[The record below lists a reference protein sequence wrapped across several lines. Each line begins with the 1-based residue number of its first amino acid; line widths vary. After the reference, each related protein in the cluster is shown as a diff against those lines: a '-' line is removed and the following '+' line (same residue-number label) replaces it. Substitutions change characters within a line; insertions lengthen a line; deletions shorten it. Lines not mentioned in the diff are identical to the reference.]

1 MKICMVGLGSIGVR
15 HLRNLTSILNARGI
29 SFSVDALRSTQKQLS
44 NEVITLL
51 NHEYTRACDLPDDYD
66 VAFICNP
73 TALHYDAILGM
84 AKKAKHLFIEKP
96 LFDQLNY
103 DISALN
109 SKDGVFYVACPL
121 RYTRVIQY
129 LKAWI
134 PEHRVYSAR
143 AICSTF
149 LPDWRPGVDYRK
161 TYSADRKLGGGVSID
176 LIHEWDYLT
185 YLFGAPQSVVNA
197 RGTYSELDL
206 NSDDLS
212 LSIARYPDK
221 LVSLH
226 LDYFGRAERREI
238 ELYTRDDTIVGD
250 IRKQEIRWLKSGERL
265 ALPEERD
272 DYQKREI
279 EAFLDMTEGKSENHN
294 PPSVAYRTL
303 SIALAQDVNHFIETF

>member
-1 MKICMVGLGSIGVR
+1 MKICMVGLGSIGLR

-29 SFSVDALRSTQKQLS
+29 SFSVDALRSTQKQLPS
-44 NEVITLL
+44 DMRALL
-51 NHEYTRACDLPDDYD
+51 SQEYTTERELPDDYD

-73 TALHYDAILGM
+73 TALHYETIRVM

-96 LFDQLNY
+96 LFDQLDY
-103 DISALN
+103 DVFALN

-129 LKAWI
+129 LKTFVQA
-134 PEHRVYSAR
+134 HRVYSAR
-143 AICSTF
+143 VICSTY
-149 LPDWRPGVDYRK
+149 LPDWRPGVDYRN
-161 TYSADRKLGGGVSID
+161 TYCADRKLGGGVSID

-185 YLFGAPQSVVNA
+185 YLFGAPQSVMNA
-197 RGTYSELDL
+197 RGTYSELGL
-206 NSDDLS
+206 SSDDLS
-212 LSIARYPDK
+212 LYIGCYPDK
-221 LVSLH
+221 LVSLY

-265 ALPEERD
+265 ALPEDRD

-279 EAFLDMTEGKSENHN
+279 EAFLDMIEGKTENHN
-294 PPSVAYRTL
+294 PPEVAYKTL
-303 SIALAQDVNHFIETF
+303 AIALAEEANRSAATI

>member
-1 MKICMVGLGSIGVR
+1 MKICMVGLGSIGLR
-15 HLRNLTSILNARGI
+15 HLRNLTGILNARGT
-29 SFSVDALRSTQKQLS
+29 SFSVDALRSTQKQLPS
-44 NEVITLL
+44 DMRALL
-51 NHEYTRACDLPDDYD
+51 RQEYTTERDLPADYD

-73 TALHYDAILGM
+73 TALHYETIIEM

-96 LFDQLNY
+96 LFDQLDY
-103 DISALN
+103 DVSALN
-109 SKDGVFYVACPL
+109 AKDGVFYVACPL

-129 LKAWI
+129 LKTFVQA
-134 PEHRVYSAR
+134 HRVYAAR
-143 AICSTF
+143 AICSTY
-149 LPDWRPGVDYRK
+149 LPDWRPGVDYRS

-185 YLFGAPQSVVNA
+185 YLFGTPQSVVNA
-197 RGTYSELDL
+197 RGTYSELGL

-212 LSIARYPDK
+212 LYVGRYADK

-265 ALPEERD
+265 ALLEERD

-279 EAFLDMTEGKSENHN
+279 EAFLDMIEGKIENHN
-294 PPSVAYRTL
+294 PPALAYKTL
-303 SIALAQDVNHFIETF
+303 AIALTEEANRSAK